1 MPGGRRGL
9 VAPQNT
15 FLENIIRRSNSQ
27 PDSSF
32 LLANAQ
38 IVDFPIVYCNE
49 SFCKISGY
57 NRAEV
62 MQKSC
67 RYVCGFMYGEL
78 TDKETVG
85 RLEYTLE
92 NQQQD
97 QFEILL
103 YKKNNIQC
111 GCALSQFGKAQTQET
126 PLWLL
131 LQVAPIRNERDLVV
145 LFLLTF
151 RDITALKQPIDSEDT
166 KGAVNL
172 FLPVLGLSKFAK
184 LARSVTRSRQ
194 FSAHLPTLKDPT
206 KQSNLAH
213 MMSLSADIMPQ
224 YRQEAPKTPP
234 HILLHYCAF
243 KAIWDWVILCLTFYT
258 AIMVPYNVAFKNKTS
273 EDVSLLVVDS
283 IVDVI
288 FFIDIVLNF
297 HTTFVGPGGEV
308 VSDPKVI
315 RMNYLK
321 SWFIIDLLSCL
332 PYDVFNAFDRDEDG
346 IGSLFSALKV
356 VRLLRLG
363 RVVRKLDRYLE
374 YGAAMLILL
383 LCFYMLVA
391 HWLAC
396 IWYSIGRSDADNGI
410 QYSWLWKL
418 ANVTQSPYSYIW
430 SNDTGP
436 ELVNGPS
443 RKSMYV
449 TALYFTMTCM
459 TSVGFGNVAAET
471 DNEKVFTICMMIIA
485 ALLYATIF
493 GHVTTIIQQMTSAT
507 AKYHDMLNNVRE
519 FMKLHEVPKALSER
533 VMDYVVSTW
542 AMTKGLDTEKVLN
555 YCPKDMKADICVH
568 LNRKVFNEHPAF
580 RLASD
585 GCLRALAMHF
595 MMSHSAPGD
604 LLYHTGE
611 SIDSLCFIVTGSLE
625 VIQDDEVVAIL
636 GKGDVFGDQF
646 WKDSAVGQS
655 AANVRALTY
664 CDLHAIKRDK
674 LLEVLDFY
682 SAFANSFARN
692 LVLTYN
698 LRHRLIFR
706 KVADVK
712 REKEL
717 AERRKNEPQ
726 LPQNQDHLVRK
737 IFSKFRRTPQ
747 VQAGSKELV
756 GSGQSDVEKGDG
768 EVERTKKLPAKLTL
782 TEDSRIL
789 TTAAVPSPS
798 PSPSPSSGPPSA
810 RSTRASKWGR
820 LLGSS
825 SVDSAS
831 DTSAKVA
838 VSRSLSARESLREST
853 AQARQSSTSSSN
865 GGQGNKHLQL
875 SKVFP
880 KAPKLQA
887 SQATLARQDTI
898 DEGGEV
904 DSSPPSRDSRV
915 VIDGGAAAT
924 ATSTATA
931 TAAGAAGAGGSAS
944 GTTGAPTAAT
954 GVKERNLA
962 LERERQIEMA
972 SSRATTSDTY
982 DTGLRET
989 PPTLA
994 QRDLIATVLD
1004 MKVDVR
1010 LELQRMQ
1017 QRIGRIEDLLG
1028 ELVKRLAPQMD
1039 SSGQTTPG
1047 DEICAGCGA
1056 GGGPSAAVAAP
1067 TTATVTTPVDT
1078 VITISS
1084 PTAAGAGTSTSAIAT
1099 GTGTGT
1105 GIGTAS
1111 ASAGAGSGLLNPSVQ
1126 VVSGAGGNG
1135 LGPLMLKKR
1144 RSKSR
1149 KAPAPP
1155 KQTHAVTAT
1164 TLAGATVATV
1174 TVGSGTTSVT
1184 ASASA
1189 SASASAAS
1197 SSAAATAA
1205 AGAGAGAATSPSA
1218 AAELLHLRLLEED
1231 FSAAQ
1236 LTASSVAGTP
1246 TASAGTPPAGAAT
1259 PTTTATSATTTPT
1272 GSGRSVKREFL

>member
-15 FLENIIRRSNSQ
+15 FLENIIRRSSSQ

-67 RYVCGFMYGEL
+67 RCGFMYGEL
-78 TDKETVG
+78 TDKETIA
-85 RLEYTLE
+85 RIEECLEG
-92 NQQQD
+92 QIHD

-103 YKKNNIQC
+103 YKKNS
-111 GCALSQFGKAQTQET
+111 APRET

-131 LQVAPIRNERDLVV
+131 LQIAPIKNERDLVV

-151 RDITALKQPIDSEDT
+151 RDITALKQPIEADDS
-166 KGAVNL
+166 KG
-172 FLPVLGLSKFAK
+172 GLSKFAK
-184 LARSVTRSRQ
+184 LARSVTRSRSVLVSQ
-194 FSAHLPTLKDPT
+194 FSSHLPALKDSALPT
-206 KQSNLAH
+206 TAKQSHLAH
-213 MMSLSADIMPQ
+213 MMSLSGDVMPQ

-243 KAIWDWVILCLTFYT
+243 KAIWDWIILCLTFYT

-332 PYDVFNAFDRDEDG
+332 PYDVFNAFDHDEDG

-396 IWYSIGRSDADNGI
+396 VWYSIGRSDADNGV

-418 ANVTQSPYSYIW
+418 ANVTQSPYSYLW
-430 SNDTGP
+430 TNTSTAP
-436 ELVNGPS
+436 ELVAGPS
-443 RKSMYV
+443 RRTMYV

-471 DNEKVFTICMMIIA
+471 DNEKIFTICMMIIA

-542 AMTKGLDTEKVLN
+542 AMTKGLDTDKVLN

-595 MMSHSAPGD
+595 TMSHSAPGD

-636 GKGDVFGDQF
+636 GKGDVFGDSF
-646 WKDSAVGQS
+646 WTNPSVGQS

-664 CDLHAIKRDK
+664 CDLHTIKRDR

-682 SAFANSFARN
+682 QAFANSFARN

-698 LRHRLIFR
+698 LSHRLIFR
-706 KVADVK
+706 KVADVR

-726 LPQNQDHLVRK
+726 LDQAQDHLVRK
-737 IFSKFRRTPQ
+737 IFSRFKTDGDAQIVGVSRAANGRSQDSDEELTVNVLPPWPSFRFRRERHT
-747 VQAGSKELV
+747 A
-756 GSGQSDVEKGDG
+756 DVEKGDG
-768 EVERTKKLPAKLTL
+768 KDGKEGKEG
-782 TEDSRIL
+782 ESSHSRKVSIADDN
-789 TTAAVPSPS
+789 TVVK
-798 PSPSPSSGPPSA
+798 GG
-810 RSTRASKWGR
+810 RAGKWGR

-825 SVDSAS
+825 SLDSGSETGTGVD
-831 DTSAKVA
+831 TFK
-838 VSRSLSARESLREST
+838 RSLSARD
-853 AQARQSSTSSSN
+853 ARPSSSAGSN
-865 GGQGNKHLQL
+865 
-875 SKVFP
+875 KVFP
-880 KAPKLQA
+880 KFGKLSGTIEETGDAEGAKEGQQQQQNVADSKQLQLRRLESYDDGLITTQPSHDREILAAVLEVKVDLKLEVQRVNQRLAKIEDMLQTLMNRLPAA
-887 SQATLARQDTI
+887 SPQQQKSTNNFST
-898 DEGGEV
+898 GGNGG
-904 DSSPPSRDSRV
+904 SSQNQS
-915 VIDGGAAAT
+915 GGQPQ
-924 ATSTATA
+924 
-931 TAAGAAGAGGSAS
+931 GGGGGAGGSSCQQGSQATQTS
-944 GTTGAPTAAT
+944 GGIGGEQKVSTSTSTSGGEVYREQGTTTERMSKSQEHHHHHHHHHQSQSDRLKDSDYKT
-954 GVKERNLA
+954 SSREVSKEL
-962 LERERQIEMA
+962 LERLAQ
-972 SSRATTSDTY
+972 ATTSRGD
-982 DTGLRET
+982 DGT
-989 PPTLA
+989 P
-994 QRDLIATVLD
+994 
-1004 MKVDVR
+1004 
-1010 LELQRMQ
+1010 
-1017 QRIGRIEDLLG
+1017 
-1028 ELVKRLAPQMD
+1028 
-1039 SSGQTTPG
+1039 
-1047 DEICAGCGA
+1047 
-1056 GGGPSAAVAAP
+1056 
-1067 TTATVTTPVDT
+1067 
-1078 VITISS
+1078 
-1084 PTAAGAGTSTSAIAT
+1084 
-1099 GTGTGT
+1099 
-1105 GIGTAS
+1105 
-1111 ASAGAGSGLLNPSVQ
+1111 
-1126 VVSGAGGNG
+1126 
-1135 LGPLMLKKR
+1135 LGPLILRKR

-1149 KAPAPP
+1149 NK
-1155 KQTHAVTAT
+1155 
-1164 TLAGATVATV
+1164 
-1174 TVGSGTTSVT
+1174 
-1184 ASASA
+1184 
-1189 SASASAAS
+1189 
-1197 SSAAATAA
+1197 
-1205 AGAGAGAATSPSA
+1205 GAAPLAPLASQPISPSEA
-1218 AAELLHLRLLEED
+1218 TETTQMLECTDDRE
-1231 FSAAQ
+1231 Q
-1236 LTASSVAGTP
+1236 
-1246 TASAGTPPAGAAT
+1246 
-1259 PTTTATSATTTPT
+1259 SATTTD
-1272 GSGRSVKREFL
+1272 RSDRSDRKRPPPRPREYL